1 VDTISRWKNVPVENA
16 DDNLVDLFQLMKILI
31 QLDKVL
37 LYNYRLLLVCYKQY
51 KNSVE
56 IEFKNTT
63 CIA

>member
-1 VDTISRWKNVPVENA
+1 VDTISRWKNGPVENA
-16 DDNLVDLFQLMKILI
+16 DDKLVDLFHVMKIQI
-31 QLDKVL
+31 QWDKVL

-56 IEFKNTT
+56 IYLKNTT